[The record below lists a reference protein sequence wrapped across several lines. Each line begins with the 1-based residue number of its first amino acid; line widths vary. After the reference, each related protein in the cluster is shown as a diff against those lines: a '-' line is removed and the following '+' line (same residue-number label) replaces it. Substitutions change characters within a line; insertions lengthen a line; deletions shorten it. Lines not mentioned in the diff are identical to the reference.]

1 MKFGGAHG
9 LQIPGPKP
17 DEVLEDAA
25 NQVDAVDESVAEK
38 EHEELVVGERH
49 AVVHPRTVVV
59 HLKSDFFNIS
69 TTINGILYLKA
80 LFTRNS
86 NAAALIVKGTSKYDI
101 H

>member
-69 TTINGILYLKA
+69 TTIYLKA
-80 LFTRNS
+80 LFTRNPIPWL
-86 NAAALIVKGTSKYDI
+86 A
-101 H
+101 